1 MSQISTRD
9 TDREEIKKRDGCTV
23 NKVLFFL
30 DKYTT
35 KLYFSNF
42 LMEKTEDMPTYKENE
57 KVLCYHD
64 KLLYEVKTRE
74 KLILVWIK
82 SYIFKAKVCGFKFD
96 KRTKEKSELF
106 TPRIVNLNLM
116 CNLKCTRFTLLAGR
130 KSGIYGPSTIVFLV
144 GPEKIC
150 GKRTSLKR

>member
-1 MSQISTRD
+1 MGTHPIFESDFDCLT
-9 TDREEIKKRDGCTV
+9 
-23 NKVLFFL
+23 

-64 KLLYEVKTRE
+64 KLLYE
-74 KLILVWIK
+74 
-82 SYIFKAKVCGFKFD
+82 AKVCGFKFD

-130 KSGIYGPSTIVFLV
+130 KSGIYGPSTIVFLA

-150 GKRTSLKR
+150 GKRTSWKRNRTTKKVLH